1 MPDIAEIQFF
11 GDGPNKGQ
19 IVVFWT
25 SQSAEKEITVLH
37 TNGVREEY
45 KIGADGGI
53 VYREV
58 L

>member
-1 MPDIAEIQFF
+1 VPDIAEIQFF

-19 IVVFWT
+19 IIVFWT
-25 SQSAEKEITVLH
+25 SQDFTKEITVFH

-45 KIGADGGI
+45 RIGADGGI
-53 VYREV
+53 IFREV